1 MDRNIELAFKLNE
14 KDESEALASV
24 GRDGIIDFFRYV
36 REILFFDFY
45 ARGEKETRL
54 PYLVG
59 EAKKCFIAFAKEE
72 GCAPCLFDS
81 FFDGLPEVKRLLVSD
96 ADAIFQGDPA
106 CASPAEAILTYPGF
120 LAISAYRVAHLLRK
134 LGLRFVSRVLSE
146 YAHSRTGIDINPG
159 AEIGERFF
167 IDHGTGIVI
176 GETTVIGKNVKI
188 YQGVTLGALSLR
200 EGRKLAG
207 HKRHPTVEDNV
218 TIYSGA
224 SIFGGDTVI
233 GEGSTVS
240 SNAYIVSSIPPHSI
254 AVVKPFDLEIR
265 AKAPK

>member
-1 MDRNIELAFKLNE
+1 MDKNIELAFQLNKE
-14 KDESEALASV
+14 GESEALASV

-54 PYLVG
+54 PFLVG
-59 EAKKCFIAFAKEE
+59 EAKKCFVAFAREE
-72 GCAPCLFDS
+72 GCPCLFDC
-81 FFDGLPEVKRLLVSD
+81 FFEGLPEVKRLLESD
-96 ADAIFQGDPA
+96 ADAIFEGDPA
-106 CASPAEAILTYPGF
+106 CTSPAEAILTYPGF

-176 GETTVIGKNVKI
+176 GETTVIGRNVKI

-207 HKRHPTVEDNV
+207 KKRHPTVEDNV

-224 SIFGGDTVI
+224 SVFGGDTVI
-233 GEGSTVS
+233 GEGSTVG

-265 AKAPK
+265 AKEKK

>member
-45 ARGEKETRL
+45 ARGEKEIRL

-106 CASPAEAILTYPGF
+106 CNSPAEAILTYPGF

-134 LGLRFVSRVLSE
+134 LGLRFVS
-146 YAHSRTGIDINPG
+146 
-159 AEIGERFF
+159 
-167 IDHGTGIVI
+167 
-176 GETTVIGKNVKI
+176 TTVIGKNVKL

-233 GEGSTVS
+233 GEGSTVG